1 MFYEEIIGEFCVLF
15 FPFVLLLI
23 FKFLTK
29 GGLNSDLHF
38 RYVVSFQLCKLQ
50 EFNSYIFCTQRSLMA
65 IRLIL

>member
-38 RYVVSFQLCKLQ
+38 RYVVSSSNCVNFKSLIV
-50 EFNSYIFCTQRSLMA
+50 IFFVLKD
-65 IRLIL
+65 L

>member
-38 RYVVSFQLCKLQ
+38 RSVVSSTNCVNFKSLIV
-50 EFNSYIFCTQRSLMA
+50 IFLVLKD
-65 IRLIL
+65 I